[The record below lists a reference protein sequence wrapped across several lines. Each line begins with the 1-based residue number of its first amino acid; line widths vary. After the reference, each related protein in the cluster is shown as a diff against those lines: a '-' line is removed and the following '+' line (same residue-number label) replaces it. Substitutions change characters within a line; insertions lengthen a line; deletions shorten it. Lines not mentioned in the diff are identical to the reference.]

1 MKYKTIIVGMLCCLL
16 SGFSLAEVM
25 VVAHVKSNLSGVEL
39 KTLKKVF
46 LGKTSKIAGMNVTAV
61 TLPDA
66 NAIKI
71 EFDQK
76 ALNKDPGKMKAY
88 WSNRIFTG
96 KGKPLAQ
103 VSDEA
108 EMLKF
113 LAADKSA
120 VGYMSADALTSN
132 VKVLLTI
139 P

>member
-1 MKYKTIIVGMLCCLL
+1 MKYKTIVVGMFCCLL
-16 SGFSLAEVM
+16 SGFSMAEVM
-25 VVAHVKSNLSGVEL
+25 VVAHVKSNLSSVDL

-46 LGKTSKIAGMNVTAV
+46 LGKTSKISGMKITAV

-66 NAIKI
+66 NAIKV

-76 ALNKDPGKMKAY
+76 VLKKDPGKMTAY
-88 WSNRIFTG
+88 WSTRIFTG

-103 VSDEA
+103 VQDES

-113 LAADKSA
+113 LATNKSA
-120 VGYMSADALTSN
+120 LGYMSADSLTSN